1 MAKSIEMNIKEDSG
15 YEVLYPQTQAQNVMV
30 EGGQNI
36 KQYIDTS
43 VSNVVVDN
51 SFRVGDIISTT
62 RNDLNKSKWVECFG
76 QSLNKYP
83 NIPKSLE
90 LLVNGNKNEVGPTYP
105 ENRTTFVWYRI
116 NKKTLCVPDSKDGS
130 GDDTNYLVYWNY
142 IKQKWGIVNL
152 SYASGYAVSGTVT
165 GHNVLVVFNE
175 QRKQAWYM
183 INLDTEKL
191 IFVYGGGENNTEAR
205 INSYCDY
212 PYFVSKGWLYFAI
225 RNTGTS
231 TISTLNLSTKAVKN
245 YNNYIL
251 YFYDESTDKA
261 YVSLEDGNF
270 NVYEIV
276 NGQISSSSPI
286 NVKNPNRDNDIITG
300 SNWAD
305 GWKIFCENRDLAGS
319 TYYNYLTDDFNNM
332 RKYPISNITVPL
344 REYYSGSSGY
354 IYTKVN
360 NKYVIYKN
368 NPFQY
373 AEFDSPMDIINLT
386 DEEFNNKFKTV
397 DDMTY
402 YSNYEYNYIQGAL
415 VDNKFF
421 TSGTSSEDMSKGLI
435 FESQYS
441 LPKSSKEY
449 KQYIKYSN

>member
-1 MAKSIEMNIKEDSG
+1 MATNIEMNVKQESG

-30 EGGQNI
+30 DGGQNI

-83 NIPKSLE
+83 NIPKVLE

-105 ENRTTFVWYRI
+105 ENRTSFTQYCI
-116 NKKTLCVPDSKDGS
+116 NKKTLCVPDNKNGS
-130 GDDTNYLVYWNY
+130 DDNTNYLVYWNY
-142 IKQKWGIVNL
+142 IKQKWGIVSL
-152 SYASGYAVSGTVT
+152 SYATGYAVSGTVT
-165 GHNVLVVFNE
+165 GSNVLVVCNG
-175 QRKQAWYM
+175 QYNYAWYM
-183 INLDTEKL
+183 INLDTEQL
-191 IFVYGGGENNTEAR
+191 IFVYGGGENNTTPDVG
-205 INSYCDY
+205 SYCDY
-212 PYFVSKGWLYFAI
+212 PYFVSKGWLYFEI
-225 RNTGTS
+225 YDRNKS
-231 TISTLNLSTKAVKN
+231 VISTLNLSTKSVKN
-245 YNNYIL
+245 YNNYSL

-261 YVSLEDGNF
+261 YVLLEDKNA

-286 NVKNPNRDNDIITG
+286 NIKNPNSDNSVIVG

-305 GWKIFCENRDLAGS
+305 GWKIFCENRNSTDS

-332 RKYPISNITVPL
+332 RKYPIPNITVPL
-344 REYYSGSSGY
+344 RGYYNNRGY

-368 NPFQY
+368 KPFQY
-373 AEFDSPMDIINLT
+373 AEFDSPMDVINLT
-386 DEEFNNKFKTV
+386 DEEFNNRFKTV
-397 DDMTY
+397 DDMTEH
-402 YSNYEYNYIQGAL
+402 SNDRYHYIYGAL

-421 TSGTSSEDMSKGLI
+421 TSGSSFANTSEGLI
-435 FESQYS
+435 FESQWS